1 RSLCDTTSRNQ
12 EQDWLKTNLATF
24 TRMMQGQKNLTAVS
38 QLILSELAPVVGA
51 SHGVFYIMDAPKE
64 GEARLKLAAT
74 YAYKERKHLN
84 KEFRIGEGVVGQA
97 AFEKQRILLTNA
109 PEDYITISSG
119 LGEGKPVNIIVLP
132 IVFENQVYAV
142 MELASFNRYSETY
155 VTLLDQL
162 TESIGVVLNTIQANM
177 RTEELLAQSQ

>member
-1 RSLCDTTSRNQ
+1 
-12 EQDWLKTNLATF
+12 LA
-24 TRMMQGQKNLTAVS
+24 AVA
-38 QLILSELAPVVGA
+38 QMTVIELAPVVGA
-51 SHGVFYIMDAPKE
+51 SHGVFYSMDAPKE

-74 YAYKERKHLN
+74 YAYRERKNLS

-109 PEDYITISSG
+109 PDDYIAITSG
-119 LGEGKPVNIIVLP
+119 LGEGKPVNIVVLP

-142 MELASFNRYSETY
+142 MELASFSRFTETY

-162 TESIGVVLNTIQANM
+162 TESIGVVLNTIQPNM
-177 RTEELLAQSQ
+177 RTEEPPAPP